1 MGAESSTVQKGDM
14 KKDQIKI
21 LFVLF
26 SLLGVITWLSTAC
39 SSGNNPAGSG
49 GTPTPTPV
57 NAQTIWANG
66 NLGSFFSQ
74 TVAWFSLSGTISNVS
89 TPDPISGN
97 NTTLQFSATAAATPV
112 NSYFIIGAPE
122 NPGTYYASGHLKF
135 DMKLNQT
142 GQTGNF
148 QVGYGYQ
155 TAASGGTTTN
165 TFISISA
172 TTLSTTVFTHES
184 IPLSSFV
191 ANSPLVVE
199 PFYIIGPAGGTTPP
213 PQPNAGPIFT
223 IDNIQWTSN

>member
-1 MGAESSTVQKGDM
+1 M
-14 KKDQIKI
+14 KRNQ
-21 LFVLF
+21 LQVFAVLF
-26 SLLGVITWLSTAC
+26 LALGTVTWLSTAC
-39 SSGNNPAGSG
+39 GTGNNPAGSG
-49 GTPTPTPV
+49 FGTPTPTPV

-66 NLGSFFSQ
+66 NTGAFFSQ
-74 TVAWFSLSGTISNVS
+74 NVGPVLFYSSILNVS
-89 TPDPISGN
+89 TPDPISGD
-97 NTTLQFSATAAATPV
+97 NTTLQFSATAVATPV
-112 NSYFIIGAPE
+112 NAYYLSVAPE
-122 NPGTYYASGHLKF
+122 NPGTYYASGHLQF
-135 DMKLNQT
+135 DIKLNQT

-165 TFISISA
+165 TTISISA

-184 IPLSSFV
+184 IPLASFG

-223 IDNIQWTSN
+223 IDNVQWTSN